1 MAVESY
7 PFLLVFWALV
17 TLVRGWKKEV
27 PGFCLIPGMDVEIS
41 TYAVPTKL
49 FEYLACGRPLACTLL
64 HGTVPTLIRQYG
76 VGVVADV
83 DQLTRVLGELNE
95 EEVESMGK
103 KARLV
108 SDQFSVESISKKMKT
123 IIRDLALNS
132 EGEDDSRL

>member
-1 MAVESY
+1 VAVESY

-83 DQLTRVLGELNE
+83 DQLTIARRAQAPVFRHGVSELKHEPNTKY
-95 EEVESMGK
+95 EVE
-103 KARLV
+103 
-108 SDQFSVESISKKMKT
+108 
-123 IIRDLALNS
+123 
-132 EGEDDSRL
+132 